1 MNLYLSLQLFLIV
14 TGLTVCI
21 PKSTVTKMTPRRE
34 KTAEITTIIIRQMN
48 ILSVG
53 SLGSSTT
60 SSLVTFS

>member
-1 MNLYLSLQLFLIV
+1 MV

-34 KTAEITTIIIRQMN
+34 NTAEIATIIIRQMN
-48 ILSVG
+48 IPSVG